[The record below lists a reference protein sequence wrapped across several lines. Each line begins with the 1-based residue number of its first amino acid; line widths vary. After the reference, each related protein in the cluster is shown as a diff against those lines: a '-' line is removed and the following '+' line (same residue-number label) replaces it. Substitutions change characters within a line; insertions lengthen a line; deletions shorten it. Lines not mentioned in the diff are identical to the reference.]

1 MTMNKFLIQFRTRIE
16 SILDETLSSDFPA
29 LSAAER
35 KRQVADMLRT
45 MSANDAVAIYS
56 GQ

>member
-1 MTMNKFLIQFRTRIE
+1 MNKFLIQFRTRIE